1 MATLMPSLKF
11 TLKGLYHD
19 QTALVPTSTHDL
31 GHRFR
36 QNHDSLSTLL
46 IKHNPTCSLDD
57 FFDLGQ
63 LDVRGKRDDAVL
75 FDNIG
80 LGEERTEETG
90 LDFDRGR
97 FWVVSVGMGEIMRSS
112 ESSEEPENSMLCG
125 SVEGLGGVLQGRH
138 RTDQKERVVSRRFLR
153 ERSVCGIFLSKGP
166 VSQMSGVDDS
176 GQVDI
181 NGLHVRLFQLC
192 KAGAATSVSYD
203 RDDRESILT
212 HQGWVRVRTSEN
224 RFPRFRRWR
233 QQHRCVYQGIA
244 R

>member
-1 MATLMPSLKF
+1 MPSLKF

-90 LDFDRGR
+90 LDLDRGR
-97 FWVVSVGMGEIMRSS
+97 FWVVSIGVGEIMRSS
-112 ESSEEPENSMLCG
+112 ESSEEPKNTVLCG
-125 SVEGLGGVLQGRH
+125 SVEGLGGVFQGRH
-138 RTDQKERVVSRRFLR
+138 GTDQEERVVSRRFLGKG
-153 ERSVCGIFLSKGP
+153 SVCGIFLSKGP

-181 NGLHVRLFQLC
+181 NSLHVRLFQLC
-192 KAGAATSVSYD
+192 TAVVATSV
-203 RDDRESILT
+203 
-212 HQGWVRVRTSEN
+212 
-224 RFPRFRRWR
+224 F
-233 QQHRCVYQGIA
+233 
-244 R
+244 